1 MADNIF
7 KVEII
12 TPDRVFYKGESDF
25 IEFTS
30 MSGELGV
37 YKNHIPMTTV
47 LAPGLVTIHNGEEE
61 KVAAVHAGFAEILG
75 DKVTLLAELAE
86 WPDEIDVSRAE
97 SAKERAEERL
107 ANHTAEI
114 DVKRAEYALRK
125 ALIRIDAADHK
136 SILLKGN
143 SSSDRAVFLLLSAQ
157 ILPLI

>member
-107 ANHTAEI
+107 ANHTAET
-114 DVKRAEYALRK
+114 DVKRAEFARRK

-136 SILLKGN
+136 
-143 SSSDRAVFLLLSAQ
+143 
-157 ILPLI
+157 

>member
-86 WPDEIDVSRAE
+86 WPDEIDVSRAK

-114 DVKRAEYALRK
+114 DVKRAEFALRK

-136 SILLKGN
+136 
-143 SSSDRAVFLLLSAQ
+143 
-157 ILPLI
+157 